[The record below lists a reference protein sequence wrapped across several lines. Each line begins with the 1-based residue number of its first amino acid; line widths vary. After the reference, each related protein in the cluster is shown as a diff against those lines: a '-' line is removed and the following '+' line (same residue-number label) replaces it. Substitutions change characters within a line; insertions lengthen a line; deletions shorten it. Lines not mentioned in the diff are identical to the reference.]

1 MEDVFTQESVS
12 PRLEKQLVDCVV
24 QGSQE
29 TLGIMKR
36 ANALVCVYIVMH
48 VV

>member
-1 MEDVFTQESVS
+1 MEDVFTQESVI
-12 PRLEKQLVDCVV
+12 PWLEKQLVDCVV

-29 TLGIMKR
+29 ILEIMKL
-36 ANALVCVYIVMH
+36 ANVLVCAFD